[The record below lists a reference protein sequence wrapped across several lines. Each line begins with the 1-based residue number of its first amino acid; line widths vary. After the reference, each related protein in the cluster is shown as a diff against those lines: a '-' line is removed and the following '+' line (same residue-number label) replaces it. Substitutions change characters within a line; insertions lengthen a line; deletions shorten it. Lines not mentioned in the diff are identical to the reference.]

1 MVNTG
6 KSMHVTRDVQTCTC
20 PRYTMYTTRYF
31 LGEPVRKVTNV
42 NARNA
47 HPMRIEQHPN
57 PMRIQCASFQR

>member
-20 PRYTMYTTRYF
+20 PRYTMYTPRYF
-31 LGEPVRKVTNV
+31 LGETVRKVTNV

-47 HPMRIEQHPN
+47 HPMRIH
-57 PMRIQCASFQR
+57 STLV